1 MKQILI
7 FRFLQCRDSVQL
19 WQETLG
25 DIASQPAKG
34 VSPHKWPRS
43 FSHSLSWFFFFFFLT
58 GVLFPARRCR
68 PLRGIDQPSS
78 ALRQICLSTCL
89 HASSKSHEGQQSR
102 RVRHCR
108 EQGLYQVVHL
118 CVCVC
123 VHSDLVKWCVEKM
136 LSFCCLLNLPL
147 KQRGRLWLSSIL
159 LAADERERNVSA
171 SMVAFL
177 L

>member
-123 VHSDLVKWCVEKM
+123 VCAFRFSQVMCREDVKLLLSPKSSSKAKRALVIILYP
-136 LSFCCLLNLPL
+136 LSC
-147 KQRGRLWLSSIL
+147 
-159 LAADERERNVSA
+159 
-171 SMVAFL
+171 
-177 L
+177 